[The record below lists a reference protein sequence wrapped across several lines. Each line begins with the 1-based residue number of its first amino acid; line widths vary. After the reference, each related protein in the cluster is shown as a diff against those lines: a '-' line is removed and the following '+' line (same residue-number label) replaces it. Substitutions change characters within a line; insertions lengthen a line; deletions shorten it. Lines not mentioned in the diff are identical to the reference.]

1 MMVKPMRLLLLLSAA
16 LALSA
21 QPQYDILLKGGHLID
36 PKNRISAL
44 RDVAIKD
51 GKIAAIAPSIPPA
64 QARKVI
70 AVNGLYV
77 VPGLIDIHAH
87 VFSGTSG
94 QGLAGGDTSIHP
106 DSFAQR
112 VGVTTVVDAGSSGR
126 HNFAT
131 FRSTIVDKSR
141 TRVLVFLNI
150 GGQGMP
156 GDAKE
161 QDLDD
166 MDAKAAAAL
175 AAANKDVIV
184 GFKVAHYNGPEW
196 TPVERGVEAGTIA
209 NLPVMIDFGAFHIA
223 RPFQDLVLKKLRPG
237 DIYTHAFYAPV
248 PYFDATAKLL
258 PYLHEARKRG
268 VLFDVGHGGAAFE
281 FKQAARAVKQGFPP
295 DTISTDVHSGSL
307 NAGMKDML
315 NVMSKFLNMGLSL
328 DDVIYRST
336 WNAARTIRREE
347 LGHLS
352 VGAAADIAVLRHE
365 TGDYGFVDSWGA
377 GLRGTRRL
385 SNELTLRDGY
395 VIYDTNGRT
404 RENWDKLGDYKPQ
417 GEPWWDQT
425 RSSGPL
431 RRNRK

>member
-404 RENWDKLGDYKPQ
+404 RDNWDKLGDYKPQ

>member
-1 MMVKPMRLLLLLSAA
+1 MVKPMRLLFLLFATLT
-16 LALSA
+16 LSA
-21 QPQYDILLKGGHLID
+21 QPQYDILLKGGHVID
-36 PKNRISAL
+36 PKNRLSAL

-64 QARKVI
+64 QARKTI
-70 AVNGLYV
+70 PVNGLYV

-87 VFSGTSG
+87 VFSGTDG
-94 QGLAGGDTSIHP
+94 KGLAGGDTSIHP

-161 QDLDD
+161 QNLDD

-248 PYFDATAKLL
+248 PYFDANAKLL

-352 VGAAADIAVLRHE
+352 LGAAADIAVLRHE

-431 RRNRK
+431 RRK

>member
-1 MMVKPMRLLLLLSAA
+1 MRLLLLLS
-16 LALSA
+16 LTLSA
-21 QPQYDILLKGGHLID
+21 QPQYDILLKGGHVID
-36 PKNRISAL
+36 PKNRLSAL

-51 GKIAAIAPSIPPA
+51 GKIAAIASAIPPA
-64 QARKVI
+64 QARKTIPVT
-70 AVNGLYV
+70 GLYV

-87 VFSGTSG
+87 VFSGTNGSM
-94 QGLAGGDTSIHP
+94 LSGGDTSIHP

-126 HNFAT
+126 HNFAE
-131 FRSTIVDKSR
+131 FRRTVVDKAR

-166 MDAKAAAAL
+166 MDANAAASL

-196 TPVERGVEAGTIA
+196 TPVERGVQAGTIA

-248 PYFDATAKLL
+248 PYFDANAKLL

-336 WNAARTIRREE
+336 WNAARAIRREE

-352 VGAAADIAVLRHE
+352 IGAAADIAVLRHE

-377 GLRGTRRL
+377 GLRGARRL

-425 RSSGPL
+425 RSSGRL
-431 RRNRK
+431 RKR